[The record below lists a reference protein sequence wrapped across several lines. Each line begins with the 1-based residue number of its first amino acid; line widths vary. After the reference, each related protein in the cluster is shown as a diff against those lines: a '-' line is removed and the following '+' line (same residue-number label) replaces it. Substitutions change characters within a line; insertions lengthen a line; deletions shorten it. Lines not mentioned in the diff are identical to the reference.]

1 MLEPSAGCRTKY
13 CVPSATANEL
23 FPALNVVAL
32 AKDVSSLFPSVT
44 VRNAAELAVAAAM
57 FVVVW
62 AKSKMS
68 SPIQSEGILSEP
80 EE

>member
-1 MLEPSAGCRTKY
+1 
-13 CVPSATANEL
+13 VPWANEL

-32 AKDVSSLFPSVT
+32 AKNASSLFQSVT

-62 AKSKMS
+62 VKLKMS
-68 SPIQSEGILSEP
+68 SLA
-80 EE
+80 